1 MFSLVRFK
9 QIGSVLFFQSFSF
22 GISLICSLL
31 LIRNLSK
38 NEYALF
44 TITLMLLGMMDAL
57 SDSGLTVGFRRL
69 AGKYSNNADL
79 FSSLCLSL
87 FKIRKQILFGIMVL
101 IGSVGFIFY
110 YKESSS
116 TPHSIILVFLTLV
129 LAFFEVERSMKIE
142 VLRIQMEVQTVQNSE
157 MLMNLIRLGI
167 IACVMLVISIEFV
180 ILGYIISSIITGY
193 FLKQRSNVYIKD
205 NTIAGSRYV
214 NVYLKKFKE
223 LLPNTVFYLFQS
235 QISLAIITLMFSSSQ
250 IADYGA
256 LSRFG
261 MVFIALNAVTTNVFA
276 PRFSKYTDL
285 TILRKRFLQLVILFI
300 ATGFF
305 ILLCVG
311 TLSTQILSILGDK
324 YSGLEKLFLY
334 LVLGNIVGYLFGN
347 INSLNN
353 SRAWVYFN
361 ARLAIPVSIVALVLG
376 ALILD
381 LTKVENVVIY
391 SMLPILFTGFLKLAD
406 SLRGL
411 KIIFY

>member
-1 MFSLVRFK
+1 
-9 QIGSVLFFQSFSF
+9 
-22 GISLICSLL
+22 
-31 LIRNLSK
+31 
-38 NEYALF
+38 
-44 TITLMLLGMMDAL
+44 
-57 SDSGLTVGFRRL
+57 
-69 AGKYSNNADL
+69 
-79 FSSLCLSL
+79 
-87 FKIRKQILFGIMVL
+87 MVL